1 MVKKSLCIEPVL
13 TTMDFYDRIKVAAEI
28 GFDAIEFW
36 DPIDKDVSKIGKLAA
51 DNKIDVAVCCVRN
64 AWSTR
69 MNFPPSIVVENIRES
84 IKLAKEMGCHSL
96 IALSGD
102 VEGKTD
108 SQKNILI
115 ENLKRV
121 ADIAVKENVTI
132 VVEALNSI
140 VDHKGYYLDSSYI
153 GFEIMKSVGCE
164 NIKLLYDVYH
174 MQIMEG
180 NLIDNIKK
188 NIEFIGHFH
197 SAGVPGR
204 HEHFNG
210 EINYKN
216 ILKAIE
222 ETGYSKYFGL
232 EYWPTYDDKQSLKDV
247 LEYLNNI

>member
-1 MVKKSLCIEPVL
+1 MTKLSLCIEPVL
-13 TTMDFYDRIKVAAEI
+13 TDMDFYDRIKVTAEL

-36 DPIDKDVSKIGKLAA
+36 DPVGKDVSKIGKLASE
-51 DNKIDVAVCCVRN
+51 NNISVAICCAKDPWTN
-64 AWSTR
+64 R
-69 MNFPPSIVVENIRES
+69 MNLPAPVVIKNIKDSIP
-84 IKLAKEMGCHSL
+84 LAKEMGCNSL
-96 IALSGD
+96 IVLSGE
-102 VEGKTD
+102 VEGKAD

-132 VVEALNSI
+132 NMEALNSL

-153 GFEIMKSVGCE
+153 GFEILKCVGCD

-180 NLIDNIKK
+180 NVIENIIK
-188 NIEFIGHFH
+188 NIDFIGHFH

-210 EINYKN
+210 DNDYKN
-216 ILKAIE
+216 IIKAINE
-222 ETGYSKYFGL
+222 IKYNRFFGL
-232 EYWPTYDDKQSLKDV
+232 EYWPTYDHMQSLIDV
-247 LEYLNNI
+247 KEYLSV